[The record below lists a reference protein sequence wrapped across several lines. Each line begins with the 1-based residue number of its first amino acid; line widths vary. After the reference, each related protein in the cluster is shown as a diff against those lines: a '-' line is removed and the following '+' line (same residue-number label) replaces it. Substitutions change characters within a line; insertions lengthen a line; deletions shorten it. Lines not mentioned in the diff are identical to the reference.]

1 MRVTKAIKKEQLR
14 RLQEVYRDARPALH
28 YTSPF
33 TLLVATILSAQ
44 CTDERVNVVTARL
57 FPRLDTPE
65 KMVQLTQSELEGEIH
80 DCGLFRS
87 KAKHILAMSHMLI
100 ENYGGEVP
108 EEFDELI
115 KLPGVGRKTANVLQA
130 VWFGRATMAVDT
142 HVYRVAHRLG
152 LVPADANTPYKVELS
167 LKRQIPDTVIPQAH
181 HWLLLHGRYICQSAR
196 PKCARCPFDGI
207 CPKLL
212 KDSKLE

>member
-1 MRVTKAIKKEQLR
+1 MPEVTTELQFGSAFQL
-14 RLQEVYRDARPALH
+14 LCA
-28 YTSPF
+28 
-33 TLLVATILSAQ
+33 TLLSAQ
-44 CTDERVNVVTARL
+44 CTDKRINAVTPAL
-57 FPRLDTPE
+57 FQRYPTAQEMAKAEPE
-65 KMVQLTQSELEGEIH
+65 DVLEYV
-80 DCGLFRS
+80 RS
-87 KAKHILAMSHMLI
+87 VSYPNAKSRHLVEMSRMLVSDFA
-100 ENYGGEVP
+100 GEVP
-108 EEFDELI
+108 EEMADLV

>member
-65 KMVQLTQSELEGEIH
+65 KMVQLTQAELEGEIH

-115 KLPGVGRKTANVLQA
+115 
-130 VWFGRATMAVDT
+130 
-142 HVYRVAHRLG
+142 
-152 LVPADANTPYKVELS
+152 
-167 LKRQIPDTVIPQAH
+167 
-181 HWLLLHGRYICQSAR
+181 
-196 PKCARCPFDGI
+196 
-207 CPKLL
+207 
-212 KDSKLE
+212 

>member
-1 MRVTKAIKKEQLR
+1 MPEVTTELQFGSAFQL
-14 RLQEVYRDARPALH
+14 LCA
-28 YTSPF
+28 
-33 TLLVATILSAQ
+33 TLLSAQ
-44 CTDERVNVVTARL
+44 CTDKRINAVTPAL
-57 FPRLDTPE
+57 FQRYPTAQEMAKAEPE
-65 KMVQLTQSELEGEIH
+65 DVLEYV
-80 DCGLFRS
+80 RS
-87 KAKHILAMSHMLI
+87 VSYPNAKSRHLVEMSRMLVSDFA
-100 ENYGGEVP
+100 GEVP
-108 EEFDELI
+108 EEMADLV

-152 LVPADANTPYKVELS
+152 LVPADTNTPYKVELS

>member
-1 MRVTKAIKKEQLR
+1 MRVKKAIKKEQLR

-115 KLPGVGRKTANVLQA
+115 KLPGVGRKTANV
-130 VWFGRATMAVDT
+130 VRSVYWGYPGIAVDT
-142 HVYRVAHRLG
+142 HVFRVSNRLG
-152 LVPADANTPYKVELS
+152 LAKGSTPLEVEMGLQ
-167 LKRQIPDTVIPQAH
+167 KVIPRKDWGHAH
-181 HWLLLHGRYICQSAR
+181 HWLIWHGRKICHAR
-196 PKCARCPFDGI
+196 KPECEKCFLSDI
-207 CPKLL
+207 CPSSTVQH
-212 KDSKLE
+212 SKK